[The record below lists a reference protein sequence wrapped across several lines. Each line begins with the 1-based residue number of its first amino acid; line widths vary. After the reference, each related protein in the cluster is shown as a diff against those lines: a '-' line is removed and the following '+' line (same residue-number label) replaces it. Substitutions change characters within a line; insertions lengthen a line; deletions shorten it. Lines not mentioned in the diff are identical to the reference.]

1 MKPAARRVLVGSAV
15 VAALLLSG
23 CDAGQVLSSDDDSE
37 PDVPATEP
45 TAAAWAN
52 ALPVG
57 DTFDGPVETTVIA
70 VAKDGDQSWEE
81 PGESLDWLSA
91 DVRSCIPAGGSA
103 SEVGWYQW
111 AASGADGGWYPA
123 DLDYAS
129 DEPLDQYP
137 RLVELAPGECV
148 EGRILFAIPRQAE
161 VTVLV
166 NADETGAAQGSWLL
180 GDVGLPVDTGE

>member
-1 MKPAARRVLVGSAV
+1 MKPAARRVLAGTAV

-23 CDAGQVLSSDDDSE
+23 CDAGVLSDDESE
-37 PDVPATEP
+37 PEVPAAEP
-45 TAAAWAN
+45 TVAAWAN

-57 DTFDGPVETTVIA
+57 DTFDGPVATTVLA
-70 VAKDGDQSWEE
+70 VTKDSDPSWEE
-81 PGESLDWLSA
+81 PGENLEWLSA

-111 AASGADGGWYPA
+111 AASGTDGGWYPA
-123 DLDYAS
+123 DLDYAG
-129 DEPLDQYP
+129 DEPADQYP
-137 RLVELAPGECV
+137 RLAELAPGECV
-148 EGRILFAIPRQAE
+148 EGRILFAIPGQAE

-180 GDVGLPVDTGE
+180 GDVGLPGGQQ